1 MLGKEKSTMPKPIE
15 EAGNEVEIKHSEELK
30 SLSVSEKNADAKA
43 DNVSRAVLVAADQD
57 SRTFSGLLPFRICIL
72 KWMNKSGRHPTCW
85 APGHASA
92 TQHL

>member
-1 MLGKEKSTMPKPIE
+1 MPKPIE

-30 SLSVSEKNADAKA
+30 GLSVPEKNADAKT

-57 SRTFSGLLPFRICIL
+57 SRMFSGLSPFRTGIL
-72 KWMNKSGRHPTCW
+72 KWISKSGIDLTCW